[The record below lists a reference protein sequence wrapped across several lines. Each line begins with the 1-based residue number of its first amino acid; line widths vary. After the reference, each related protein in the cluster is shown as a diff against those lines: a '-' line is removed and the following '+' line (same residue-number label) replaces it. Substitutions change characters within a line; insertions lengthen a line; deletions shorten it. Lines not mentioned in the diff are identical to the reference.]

1 MVGTEIKTDE
11 KPVKT
16 TLQSKYEIWNGST
29 DGKIYNELLPKFRVG
44 QMVYRKLDKPRNAL
58 GNKQSTD
65 AFREGDFRLDIVEP
79 RKIKRILYYNTEPY
93 YRYILNDVPNVSY
106 PESEL
111 RLATERREKFI
122 ILRLIGRMKRNGIT
136 YYKCVWKNAKQHR
149 PSWEP
154 RTELIKDIPDM
165 VEEYDNKLHGRGLIA
180 DDDEKLPPIISRMGG
195 KSKLAD
201 KIIKLFPPDKLI
213 KTYVELFIGGGSVFF
228 KKKPA
233 MINIINDL
241 DKDIYDIYHDIQKVD
256 NINDFDFEGNKETFE
271 RLKLSHPT
279 NPRDRL
285 YRNLYISDNSMMGSR
300 QGFGTDIRY
309 NDMKTRGIRRKQ
321 NYNKYRDKLQNTII
335 LNENYKNVIKKYDKS
350 DTLFYLDPQYSE
362 QKKLW
367 GYEEGKN
374 ITPENLLEELKK
386 IKGYFLMSYDY
397 SEKNKKLFEQYFKVK
412 IVKTVYN
419 VKDGSREVKELI
431 VMNYDPQTIKKLSI

>member
-1 MVGTEIKTDE
+1 MTTIKDIMKDIGVSNKVLKATKSIQDPKHFNSVKNNIPLVKDLNLQGDLLFLPKTNEGYKYLLVVTDLATNLFDVEPLKEKNATSVLLALVKLFKTSKYIKQPKASFSTDAGSEFKDVVDKWLYKNNIVHKVSIPGRHTQTSNVESLNRLLGRILNNYMSQKELDTGKQYFEWTDILDYIVKELNKVRKNKNLPKDIYDATYPDFNMVGTEIKTDE

-122 ILRLIGRMKRNGIT
+122 ILRLTGRMKRNGIT

-165 VEEYDNKLHGRGLIA
+165 VEEYDRTH
-180 DDDEKLPPIISRMGG
+180 
-195 KSKLAD
+195 
-201 KIIKLFPPDKLI
+201 
-213 KTYVELFIGGGSVFF
+213 
-228 KKKPA
+228 
-233 MINIINDL
+233 
-241 DKDIYDIYHDIQKVD
+241 
-256 NINDFDFEGNKETFE
+256 
-271 RLKLSHPT
+271 
-279 NPRDRL
+279 
-285 YRNLYISDNSMMGSR
+285 
-300 QGFGTDIRY
+300 
-309 NDMKTRGIRRKQ
+309 RR
-321 NYNKYRDKLQNTII
+321 
-335 LNENYKNVIKKYDKS
+335 
-350 DTLFYLDPQYSE
+350 
-362 QKKLW
+362 
-367 GYEEGKN
+367 
-374 ITPENLLEELKK
+374 
-386 IKGYFLMSYDY
+386 
-397 SEKNKKLFEQYFKVK
+397 
-412 IVKTVYN
+412 
-419 VKDGSREVKELI
+419 
-431 VMNYDPQTIKKLSI
+431 

>member
-1 MVGTEIKTDE
+1 MTTIKDIMKDIGVSNKVLKATKSIHKPEHFNSVKDNIPLVKDLNLQGDLLFLPKTNEGYKYLLVVTDLATNLFDVEPLKEKNATSVLLALVKLFKTSKYIKQPKASFSTDAGNEFKDVVDKWLYKNNIVHKVSIPGRHTQTSNVESLNRLLGRILNNYMSQKELDTGKQYFEWTDILDYIVKELNKVRKNKNLPKDIYDATYPDFNMVGTEIKTDE

-58 GNKQSTD
+58 GNKQSKD

-165 VEEYDNKLHGRGLIA
+165 VEEYDRTH
-180 DDDEKLPPIISRMGG
+180 
-195 KSKLAD
+195 
-201 KIIKLFPPDKLI
+201 
-213 KTYVELFIGGGSVFF
+213 
-228 KKKPA
+228 
-233 MINIINDL
+233 
-241 DKDIYDIYHDIQKVD
+241 
-256 NINDFDFEGNKETFE
+256 
-271 RLKLSHPT
+271 
-279 NPRDRL
+279 
-285 YRNLYISDNSMMGSR
+285 
-300 QGFGTDIRY
+300 
-309 NDMKTRGIRRKQ
+309 RR
-321 NYNKYRDKLQNTII
+321 
-335 LNENYKNVIKKYDKS
+335 
-350 DTLFYLDPQYSE
+350 
-362 QKKLW
+362 
-367 GYEEGKN
+367 
-374 ITPENLLEELKK
+374 
-386 IKGYFLMSYDY
+386 
-397 SEKNKKLFEQYFKVK
+397 
-412 IVKTVYN
+412 
-419 VKDGSREVKELI
+419 
-431 VMNYDPQTIKKLSI
+431 

>member
-1 MVGTEIKTDE
+1 MTTIKDIMRDIGVSNKVLKATKSIQKPEHFNSVKDNIPLVKDLNLQGDLLFLPKTNEGYKYLLVVTDLATNLFDVEPLKEKNATSVLLALVKLFKTSKYIKQPKASFSTDAGSEFKDVVDKWLYKNNIVHKVSIPGRHTQTSNVESLNRLLGRILNNYMSQKELDTGKQYFEWTDILDYIVKELNKVRKNKNLPKDIYDATYPDFNMVGTEIKTDE

-122 ILRLIGRMKRNGIT
+122 ILRLTGRMKRNGIT

-165 VEEYDNKLHGRGLIA
+165 VEEYDRTH
-180 DDDEKLPPIISRMGG
+180 
-195 KSKLAD
+195 
-201 KIIKLFPPDKLI
+201 
-213 KTYVELFIGGGSVFF
+213 
-228 KKKPA
+228 
-233 MINIINDL
+233 
-241 DKDIYDIYHDIQKVD
+241 
-256 NINDFDFEGNKETFE
+256 
-271 RLKLSHPT
+271 
-279 NPRDRL
+279 
-285 YRNLYISDNSMMGSR
+285 
-300 QGFGTDIRY
+300 
-309 NDMKTRGIRRKQ
+309 RR
-321 NYNKYRDKLQNTII
+321 
-335 LNENYKNVIKKYDKS
+335 
-350 DTLFYLDPQYSE
+350 
-362 QKKLW
+362 
-367 GYEEGKN
+367 
-374 ITPENLLEELKK
+374 
-386 IKGYFLMSYDY
+386 
-397 SEKNKKLFEQYFKVK
+397 
-412 IVKTVYN
+412 
-419 VKDGSREVKELI
+419 
-431 VMNYDPQTIKKLSI
+431 

>member
-1 MVGTEIKTDE
+1 MTTIKDIMRDIGVSNKVLKATKSIQKPENFNSVKDNIPLVKDLNLQGDLLFLPKTNEGYKYLLVVTDLATNLFDVEPLKEKNATSVLLALVKLFKTSKYIKQPKASFSTDAGSEFKDVVDKWLYKNNIVHKVSIPGRHTQTSNVESLNRLLGRILNNYMSQKELDTGKQYFEWTDILDYIVKELNKVRKNKNLPKDIYDATYPDFNMVGTEIKTDE

-16 TLQSKYEIWNGST
+16 TLESKYEIWNGST

-122 ILRLIGRMKRNGIT
+122 ILRLTGRMKRNGIT

-165 VEEYDNKLHGRGLIA
+165 VEEYDRTH
-180 DDDEKLPPIISRMGG
+180 
-195 KSKLAD
+195 
-201 KIIKLFPPDKLI
+201 
-213 KTYVELFIGGGSVFF
+213 
-228 KKKPA
+228 
-233 MINIINDL
+233 
-241 DKDIYDIYHDIQKVD
+241 
-256 NINDFDFEGNKETFE
+256 
-271 RLKLSHPT
+271 
-279 NPRDRL
+279 
-285 YRNLYISDNSMMGSR
+285 
-300 QGFGTDIRY
+300 
-309 NDMKTRGIRRKQ
+309 RR
-321 NYNKYRDKLQNTII
+321 
-335 LNENYKNVIKKYDKS
+335 
-350 DTLFYLDPQYSE
+350 
-362 QKKLW
+362 
-367 GYEEGKN
+367 
-374 ITPENLLEELKK
+374 
-386 IKGYFLMSYDY
+386 
-397 SEKNKKLFEQYFKVK
+397 
-412 IVKTVYN
+412 
-419 VKDGSREVKELI
+419 
-431 VMNYDPQTIKKLSI
+431 